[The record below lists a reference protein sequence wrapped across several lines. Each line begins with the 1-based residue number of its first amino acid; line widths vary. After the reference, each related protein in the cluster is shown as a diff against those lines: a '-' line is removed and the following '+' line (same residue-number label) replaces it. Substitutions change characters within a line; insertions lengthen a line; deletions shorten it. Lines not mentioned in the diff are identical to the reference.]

1 MSLLDESYTGTQS
14 AFTMP
19 GQAFFGASAPG
30 ALPGQGGSNGGVPD
44 NASVAGGDPNNTT
57 AVHQSQAQSGAK
69 FGSMPAWNQPVFWAV
84 ISVFVGIFLLGHVA
98 QLHVRGT

>member
-1 MSLLDESYTGTQS
+1 MALIDETFTGMQS
-14 AFTMP
+14 AYTFP
-19 GQAFFGASAPG
+19 GFGAYGASAPG
-30 ALPGQGGSNGGVPD
+30 ALPGQGGSTGGVPD

-69 FGSMPAWNQPVFWAV
+69 FANMPAWNQPVFWAV
-84 ISVFVGIFLLGHVA
+84 VSVFVGIFLLGHVA